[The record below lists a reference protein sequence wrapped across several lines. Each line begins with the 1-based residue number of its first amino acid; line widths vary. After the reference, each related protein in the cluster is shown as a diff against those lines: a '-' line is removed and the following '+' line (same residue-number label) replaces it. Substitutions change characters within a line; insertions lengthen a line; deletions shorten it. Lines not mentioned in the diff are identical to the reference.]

1 MFAGIVDDTYVAA
14 TNNGVDV
21 TDVAVAVVTANAVV
35 FVVAD
40 DVAVVAANAVD
51 VVISDVADM
60 AAVVLFSFSLN
71 FNFLDVLETL
81 NVKIK
86 EASLLFSLNPNPDTI
101 P

>member
-1 MFAGIVDDTYVAA
+1 M
-14 TNNGVDV
+14 
-21 TDVAVAVVTANAVV
+21 
-35 FVVAD
+35 
-40 DVAVVAANAVD
+40 AANAVD
-51 VVISDVADM
+51 VVISDVADV

-71 FNFLDVLETL
+71 FNFLAVLETL